1 MRAHLDLLGWL
12 FALIGAMGV
21 LTGVSLILLAAGIAL
36 PAGAGTGFFEPLV
49 WLFAVA
55 AAAFV
60 AGGGILWAI
69 GRGIGHRYPRARPA
83 ALVAAAANL
92 CLLPFGT
99 ALGVYAFWVLVN
111 DEARREFG
119 RRPRTPPA
127 ASVS

>member
-12 FALIGAMGV
+12 FLLVGAMGV
-21 LTGVSLILLAAGIAL
+21 LTGVSLVVLAAGIAVAARAA
-36 PAGAGTGFFEPLV
+36 AGWSDPLTL
-49 WLFAVA
+49 LFVAA

-60 AGGGILWAI
+60 CGGAVMWAI
-69 GRGIGHRYPRARPA
+69 GRGLARRHPPARAG
-83 ALVAAAANL
+83 ALVAAAINL

-119 RRPRTPPA
+119 RRLRTPPA
-127 ASVS
+127 SPS